1 MNRSLLTTVGFGAFF
16 FFLGPAAAQ
25 TVSLQGQIRNGTRGG
40 TPAGVEELALISLD
54 GGMQV
59 LATQSNVGPAFR
71 FDNVPAQRNGP
82 LLLRARFQGDS
93 FATMIPPTPGAL
105 DRGIQVTV
113 FESGASRSDVR
124 ITVALQ
130 VAKLPEEQLAVRK
143 LFAVSNVSDP
153 PRSFDAGDYAIYVPD
168 GALELRASLVH
179 ESTRMPVD
187 VQLRAGGEGRFLL
200 DRTLR
205 PGDSELTIEYTLD
218 AQDFEDY
225 MPLERERETP
235 DPHSFTIVIW
245 RPADA
250 RPEVSGGEVIQET
263 IPDFGEAYRVVYR
276 PAEPV
281 HYDFQGG
288 SVLVLNPLDAEF
300 NPIFDHA
307 GKTILGLFV
316 VLGLFFFLISIVRA
330 SGLRIVRRS

>member
-1 MNRSLLTTVGFGAFF
+1 MKRSLSTAAGFVAFLF
-16 FFLGPAAAQ
+16 WAGPIAAQ
-25 TVSLQGQIRNGTRGG
+25 TATLQGDIRNGTRGG
-40 TPAGVEELALISLD
+40 TPATVEELALISLD

-59 LATQSNVGPAFR
+59 LATQRNVGPSFR

-93 FATMIPPTPGAL
+93 YATMIPPTPDAL
-105 DRGIQVTV
+105 EGVVHVTV
-113 FESGASRSDVR
+113 FESGASRADVR
-124 ITVALQ
+124 ITAALQ
-130 VAKLPEEQLAVRK
+130 VAKLPDEQLAVRK
-143 LFAVSNVSDP
+143 LFAVANVSDP

-168 GALELRASLVH
+168 EALELRASLVH
-179 ESTRMPVD
+179 ESTRMPLNVE
-187 VQLRAGGEGRFLL
+187 LRNLGDGRYLL

-205 PGDSELTIEYTLD
+205 PGDSELTIEYTID
-218 AQDFEDY
+218 AQDFEDF
-225 MPLERERETP
+225 MPLERERTTP

-250 RPEVSGGEVIQET
+250 RPEVSGGEVILEN

-276 PAEPV
+276 PGEPV
-281 HYDFQGG
+281 HYDFEGG

-300 NPIFDHA
+300 NPIFDHP
-307 GKTILGLFV
+307 GKTVLGLFV